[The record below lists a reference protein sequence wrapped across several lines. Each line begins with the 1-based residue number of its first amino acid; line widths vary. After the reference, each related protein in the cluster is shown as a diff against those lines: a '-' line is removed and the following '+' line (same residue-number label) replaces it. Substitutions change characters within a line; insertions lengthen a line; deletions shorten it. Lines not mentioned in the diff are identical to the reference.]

1 LQAITLLTDLWQDEA
16 TVLSNIG
23 PLPDGSDFRDCFYDA
38 LKSALT
44 HPDKVFK
51 VTVFGATF
59 ALLDRLL
66 EIKSNYSPII
76 FKTLVEATVDLL
88 SSGGKRDR
96 LTEEFI
102 LKNFIGLFEQYV
114 DLPVGLLADPVIK
127 VFGERL
133 KKNQNKPGYLT
144 TEEINFLI

>member
-1 LQAITLLTDLWQDEA
+1 MIDLWQDEA
-16 TVLSNIG
+16 TVLCNIG
-23 PLPDGSDFRDCFYDA
+23 PLPDGSDFRDSFYDT

-66 EIKSNYSPII
+66 EIKASDSPII
-76 FKTLVEATVDLL
+76 FKTLVESTVDIL

-96 LTEEFI
+96 STEEFI
-102 LKNFIGLFEQYV
+102 LKNFISLFDQYL

-127 VFGERL
+127 VLGERL
-133 KKNQNKPGYLT
+133 KKN
-144 TEEINFLI
+144 